1 MPEVLAKT
9 LLDPLPPRTVL
20 FVGGDND
27 TYPLWYAQQVEGRRK
42 DVTIVTMPLLG
53 AQWYVAEVERREHLV
68 GGNRSGDPMV
78 LARRIAESAR
88 AAGRP
93 VAVSLMV
100 PKDDRSRL
108 GDAWI
113 AAGLVAIDER
123 SSPRLADLDSTW
135 TIIPVS
141 RAATE
146 RARASIE
153 AWRVGRVV
161 RPSTEPV
168 HEYVFG
174 VLSCPDL
181 ALRRS
186 PSKGQLA
193 SLDSLCNLR

>member
-1 MPEVLAKT
+1 M
-9 LLDPLPPRTVL
+9 R
-20 FVGGDND
+20 
-27 TYPLWYAQQVEGRRK
+27 
-42 DVTIVTMPLLG
+42 
-53 AQWYVAEVERREHLV
+53 
-68 GGNRSGDPMV
+68 
-78 LARRIAESAR
+78 LARGIAESAR

-100 PKDDRSRL
+100 PKADRNRL

-113 AAGLVAIDER
+113 AAGLVAIADER
-123 SSPRLADLDSTW
+123 ASPRPADLDSTW

-141 RAATE
+141 RGATE
-146 RARASIE
+146 RARASVE
-153 AWRVGRVV
+153 QWRTGRVV

-174 VLSCPDL
+174 VLSCPAI
-181 ALRRS
+181 ALSRN